1 MFVGN
6 SITRHEVKTDIGL
19 HNDWGMAVSA
29 LENGYVH
36 IIAELILQK
45 DCDEAFLYMS
55 DCRMGKKLLQWWDNI

>member
-19 HNDWGMAVSA
+19 HNDWGMAASA

-45 DCDEAFLYMS
+45 DCDAAFFVYVRLQN
-55 DCRMGKKLLQWWDNI
+55 GKETATMVG